1 MEGARLFDIKT
12 FKQITEHSIYMD
24 GTIKDKIKNNWNH
37 FLTYDYR
44 NRLWLRENE
53 KVDVIALGSDNN
65 PLIVLFKT
73 AQNESVAARAVFY
86 LDWLVNNK
94 NLFNKLVQKL
104 SQVWMLTA

>member
-1 MEGARLFDIKT
+1 
-12 FKQITEHSIYMD
+12 MD
-24 GTIKDKIKNNWNH
+24 GTIKDKIKNNLESLLNVRIIETD
-37 FLTYDYR
+37 FDSG
-44 NRLWLRENE
+44 ENE

-94 NLFNKLVQKL
+94 NLFNKLVQK
-104 SQVWMLTA
+104 TIPRYEC

>member
-24 GTIKDKIKNNWNH
+24 GTIKDKIKNNLESLLNVRIIETD
-37 FLTYDYR
+37 FDSG
-44 NRLWLRENE
+44 ENE

-73 AQNESVAARAVFY
+73 AQNESVAARAVF
-86 LDWLVNNK
+86 
-94 NLFNKLVQKL
+94 L
-104 SQVWMLTA
+104 S